1 MIRDLA
7 VSYVSQKECLILLT
21 ITMRGEFRSF
31 LKFCSNCLLDD
42 IDNQAACLI
51 AREFDPLG
59 TRTIGIALHIPTL
72 ICRCTYQGRY
82 RSDR

>member
-1 MIRDLA
+1 MIRALA

-21 ITMRGEFRSF
+21 ISMRGAFPRF
-31 LKFCSNCLLDD
+31 WMWVKLLLDD

-59 TRTIGIALHIPTL
+59 TRTIGINSSLSIF
-72 ICRCTYQGRY
+72 
-82 RSDR
+82 